1 MKRLFHLYRA
11 AAFTTI
17 GFLSTPL
24 LAQEGGPCTDDIA
37 KLRRDLSTQVG
48 LGAPVSEPD
57 YGLRKGPNDTAG
69 QRTASAATGSAG
81 QPVGTPETDRAQKG
95 GASREMGGTPGT
107 VGGVAGP
114 VGAAAGAGQA
124 DAIASGRIA
133 TSPEDVRR
141 QSENRPTAAAEA
153 AQGGVAATAR
163 GPSTEDRASQAK
175 MALQRAVDLNAKGDR
190 SCADAVKQAR
200 GLMPSR

>member
-1 MKRLFHLYRA
+1 MKRLCLLCSA
-11 AAFTTI
+11 AAFTTF
-17 GFLSTPL
+17 GYLPTNLF
-24 LAQEGGPCTDDIA
+24 AQEGGPCTDDIA
-37 KLRRDLSTQVG
+37 SLRRDLSTRVG

-57 YGLRKGPNDTAG
+57 YGQRKGPNDTAG
-69 QRTASAATGSAG
+69 QRTASTAPGGAG

-95 GASREMGGTPGT
+95 GASRERGGTPGT

-133 TSPEDVRR
+133 TSPDDVRR

-153 AQGGVAATAR
+153 AQGGAAATAS
-163 GPSTEDRASQAK
+163 GPSSEDRASQAK

-190 SCADAVKQAR
+190 SCADAVKQAQ
-200 GLMPSR
+200 GLMPPR